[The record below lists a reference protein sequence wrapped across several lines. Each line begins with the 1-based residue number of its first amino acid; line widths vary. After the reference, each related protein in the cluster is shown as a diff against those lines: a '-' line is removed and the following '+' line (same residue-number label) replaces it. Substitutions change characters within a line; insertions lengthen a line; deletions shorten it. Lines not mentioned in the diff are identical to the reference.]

1 MRDKMNMKNNKKCYF
16 SSKINPIVVVVVLEV
31 NYQESVLMLYRK
43 MSVLLRII
51 SSDKLFIFL
60 KI

>member
-1 MRDKMNMKNNKKCYF
+1 MNMKNKKKCYF